1 MRSEE
6 VETSTRHQ
14 GPDRAFHWAMALSV
28 IVLCATAF
36 LPMLGIRFDW
46 VPIHWIAGLVLVALI
61 LFHLAR
67 VVFVHGVGEMTPGS
81 EDLREIAA
89 DVTGRSA
96 ALKPAKYDAYQKGY
110 HWSSALVLLALVC
123 GMLFMAAL
131 VLGPVVWATGTFVP
145 LGLPWGPVEWSV
157 IAMVA
162 ANAVAYSLF
171 IHVVSTAGPVFA
183 SQTAYTVTIAGVLW
197 GMAIFGEQHSLW
209 IWASLALMLGGL
221 ALVSPRR

>member
-14 GPDRAFHWAMALSV
+14 GPDRAFHWAMALCV
-28 IVLCATAF
+28 IVLCGTAF

-46 VPIHWIAGLVLVALI
+46 VPIHWIVGLVLVALI

-81 EDLREIAA
+81 DDLREIAA

-110 HWSSALVLLALVC
+110 HWSSALVLLALVVT
-123 GMLFMAAL
+123 GLLMLL
-131 VLGPVVWATGTFVP
+131 KIDTPLWRRDPSILTDPQWGVVY
-145 LGLPWGPVEWSV
+145 V
-157 IAMVA
+157 IHG
-162 ANAVAYSLF
+162 F
-171 IHVVSTAGPVFA
+171 T
-183 SQTAYTVTIAGVLW
+183 
-197 GMAIFGEQHSLW
+197 
-209 IWASLALMLGGL
+209 SLALLFLIIVHIYFSILPEHRAVLGSMIAGRGPL
-221 ALVSPRR
+221 FARGAPHDRHR

>member
-110 HWSSALVLLALVC
+110 HWSSALVLLALVVT
-123 GMLFMAAL
+123 GLLMLLKIDTPLWRRDPSILTDPQWGA
-131 VLGPVVWATGTFVP
+131 VYVVHGF
-145 LGLPWGPVEWSV
+145 S
-157 IAMVA
+157 
-162 ANAVAYSLF
+162 
-171 IHVVSTAGPVFA
+171 
-183 SQTAYTVTIAGVLW
+183 
-197 GMAIFGEQHSLW
+197 
-209 IWASLALMLGGL
+209 SLALLFLIIVHIYFSILPEHRAVLGSMIAGRGPL
-221 ALVSPRR
+221 FARGASHDRHH

>member
-61 LFHLAR
+61 FFHLAR
-67 VVFVHGVGEMTPGS
+67 VVLVHGLHEMAPGS

-89 DVTGRSA
+89 DIAGRTA
-96 ALKPAKYDAYQKGY
+96 TFMPAKYDAYQKGY
-110 HWSSALVLLALVC
+110 HWSSALVLLALVVT
-123 GMLFMAAL
+123 GLLMLLKIDTPLWRRDPSILTDPQWGA
-131 VLGPVVWATGTFVP
+131 VYVVHGF
-145 LGLPWGPVEWSV
+145 S
-157 IAMVA
+157 
-162 ANAVAYSLF
+162 
-171 IHVVSTAGPVFA
+171 
-183 SQTAYTVTIAGVLW
+183 
-197 GMAIFGEQHSLW
+197 
-209 IWASLALMLGGL
+209 SLALLFLIIVHIYFSILPEHRAVLGSMIAGRGPL
-221 ALVSPRR
+221 FARGASHDRHH